1 MSRWEE
7 SVSRI
12 FFFLNK
18 KERNAKL
25 GREERVGQE
34 KEEED
39 DQSSGQGR

>member
-12 FFFLNK
+12 FFLNK